1 MTLARHDSKVLK
13 RTLRGLN
20 MQGDNNLTEW
30 KPSQWVLQRL
40 ERLGYTSEEVK
51 MINRRRDDDN
61 KRRRSDDE

>member
-1 MTLARHDSKVLK
+1 
-13 RTLRGLN
+13 

-30 KPSQWVLQRL
+30 KPSEWVLQRL